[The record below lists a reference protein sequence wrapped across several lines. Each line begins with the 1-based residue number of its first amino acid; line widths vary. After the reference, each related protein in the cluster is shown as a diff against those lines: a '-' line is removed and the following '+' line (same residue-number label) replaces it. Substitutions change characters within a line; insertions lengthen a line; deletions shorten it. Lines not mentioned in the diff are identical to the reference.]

1 MARTALRESVFLSEG
16 GRVRRE
22 EQIEPA
28 THEEFKFYVDKYV
41 RTYPQMKELIRE
53 VSRHAARQ
61 DRGQS
66 PENG

>member
-28 THEEFKFYVDKYV
+28 THEVFKFYVDKYV
-41 RTYPQMKELIRE
+41 RTYPQMKALIRE